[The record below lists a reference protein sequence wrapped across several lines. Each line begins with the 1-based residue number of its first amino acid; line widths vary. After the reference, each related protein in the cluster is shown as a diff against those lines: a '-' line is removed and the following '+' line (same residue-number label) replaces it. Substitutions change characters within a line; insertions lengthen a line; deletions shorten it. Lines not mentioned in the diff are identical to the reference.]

1 MSKFPLY
8 DSLNTN
14 VKNKDL
20 TVLHKKDFIKKI
32 NILDH
37 NGHELIY
44 ALIRIYQMENEEDNT
59 SFTLPYNGSYI
70 NKDMKFEMSN
80 LPHKLKHIL
89 YKFIKVHLKK
99 MKDEKNIELKRV

>member
-14 VKNKDL
+14 IKNKDL
-20 TVLHKKDFIKKI
+20 TVIQKKDFIKKI
-32 NILDH
+32 DILDK

-44 ALIRIYQMENEEDNT
+44 ALIRIYQMENDEDNT
-59 SFTLPYNGSYI
+59 SFILPYNGIYI
-70 NKDMKFEMSN
+70 NKDMKFYIEN
-80 LPHKLKHIL
+80 LPNKLNHIL

-99 MKDEKNIELKRV
+99 MKEEGNIKRV